1 MAISRSAGASV
12 TSRSRSTNSAASNVT
27 ADACE
32 LRARRRRCD
41 GDSTA
46 ARARQDASTFGAT
59 SANRFSGSPDRAD
72 RGQLVDL
79 TQHRLQADVAR
90 HRLDQRHHRIARPQ

>member
-12 TSRSRSTNSAASNVT
+12 TSRSTNSAASNVT

-46 ARARQDASTFGAT
+46 ARARQDTSTFGAT
-59 SANRFSGSPDRAD
+59 SANRFPGSPDRAD

-79 TQHRLQADVAR
+79 TQHRLQTDVAR
-90 HRLDQRHHRIARPQ
+90 HRLDQRQHRIARPQ

>member
-1 MAISRSAGASV
+1 MRGFRCTVAISRSPGASV

-41 GDSTA
+41 GVVPGGFALDDFLIDTTAPHVPSTTA
-46 ARARQDASTFGAT
+46 APPSRPAASPPRAAT
-59 SANRFSGSPDRAD
+59 SWTPFCA
-72 RGQLVDL
+72 
-79 TQHRLQADVAR
+79 
-90 HRLDQRHHRIARPQ
+90 